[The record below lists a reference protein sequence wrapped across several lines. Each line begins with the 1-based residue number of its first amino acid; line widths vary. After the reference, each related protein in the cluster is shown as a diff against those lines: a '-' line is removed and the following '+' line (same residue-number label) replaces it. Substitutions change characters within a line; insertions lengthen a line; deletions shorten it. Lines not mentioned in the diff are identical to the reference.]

1 MASPGRSP
9 ASPGMH
15 HSPVANRAHTTPSK
29 THTPIRLTDPRTKEP
44 IDLHGSEKKTPASS
58 NASIAKGS
66 PVAASPSPVKAAEKP
81 VVNGGSEAPGSP
93 KSPAAAP
100 AAASSGGSSA
110 ADKLKEQIKMK
121 LEAERKEKERKEQEQ
136 EEQKQKEVAQEEER
150 KKKEEA
156 DASAAADAAAA
167 AAKAAEEEKK
177 RAEAAAEEPEKKKDE
192 EEEEQEEVAVETQ
205 GKTVSEEEIAA
216 AVASVNDKIKQST
229 NSPTKTLVNAVN
241 GPQPSIEQV
250 QNFTYPFGVNPP
262 AARSKTKYKYDIP
275 FLLQFQNVVNF
286 PPVENWDERRS
297 IVQQSKDD
305 RRNNSKG
312 PKGGMKNMPMGQ
324 SAMGSFQSNAGY
336 RGMGDRSSSMGMGGF
351 GGRGNMN
358 RMSSAGNAGM
368 GGKSGRQGSSRRRG
382 GGGDRS
388 GSNRGGREQSRR
400 EEEEKE
406 KAEPAAPPPR
416 SANAWVPRSRQQK
429 AAAEQPVSEDNRLA
443 PELVQRKVKSLLNK
457 MTMENFERI
466 SDQILEIAAQSKYEK
481 DGRTLRQVIEL
492 TFAKAV
498 DESHWSS
505 MYAQFCM
512 KMLTNVDPEIEDE
525 NIKDQK
531 DNPVKGGP
539 LFRKYLLNK
548 CQEEFEQGWS
558 DKLPTNEDGSPLDP
572 ELMSDEY
579 YKAVAAKRRGLGLIR
594 FIGELFMLGLLS
606 EKIIH
611 ACIGKLCGTDDPSE
625 EVIESL
631 CQLVTTVGKKVDSNP
646 NARRY
651 VDAYF
656 VKMKEFQNQPGLPS
670 RLRFK
675 LMDVADLRSRGW
687 DNKDANKGPMKL
699 AQIHDEAKQKAAE
712 DAARQANRSRG
723 HYRGGGGGHDHS
735 RSNMNMA
742 GDLSKIGRIRSQ
754 GSGQTLGPSSML
766 NREGSGS
773 SRRSNTSSPGA
784 PLSGESS
791 RQPSQRDSQQS
802 SANSSQ
808 RANIFEHLTE
818 DSDKPA
824 SEAPTTAASSA
835 PGTTTATQNSNASGA
850 EETNAD

>member
-1 MASPGRSP
+1 MAPMDMASPGRSP

-15 HSPVANRAHTTPSK
+15 QSPVAKRAHTTPSK

-58 NASIAKGS
+58 NASVAKGS
-66 PVAASPSPVKAAEKP
+66 PVPASPSPVKADSPQKPP
-81 VVNGGSEAPGSP
+81 VVNGGSDASPSSP
-93 KSPAAAP
+93 KSPAV
-100 AAASSGGSSA
+100 AASSGSGSSA

-136 EEQKQKEVAQEEER
+136 QKEKEDEER
-150 KKKEEA
+150 KKKEAEA
-156 DASAAADAAAA
+156 E
-167 AAKAAEEEKK
+167 EEEKK
-177 RAEAAAEEPEKKKDE
+177 RVELEKQKEQEIAEEEKE
-192 EEEEQEEVAVETQ
+192 PSAPTAAVEEPQ
-205 GKTVSEEEIAA
+205 EKTVSEEEIAA

-250 QNFTYPFGVNPP
+250 QEFTYPFGVNPP

-275 FLLQFQNVVNF
+275 FLLQFQSVVNF
-286 PPVENWDERRS
+286 PPVENWDERRAT
-297 IVQQSKDD
+297 IQQSSKDD

-324 SAMGSFQSNAGY
+324 AAMGSFQSNAGY
-336 RGMGDRSSSMGMGGF
+336 RGMGDRSASMGMGGF

-358 RMSSAGNAGM
+358 RMPSAGM

-388 GSNRGGREQSRR
+388 GSNRGGRDHSKR

-406 KAEPAAPPPR
+406 KPEPAAPPPR
-416 SANAWVPRSRQQK
+416 SATAWVPKSRQQK
-429 AAAEQPVSEDNRLA
+429 AAAEQPVSEDNRMA

-466 SDQILEIAAQSKYEK
+466 SDQILEIASQSKYEK

-558 DKLPTNEDGSPLDP
+558 DKLPTNEDGTPLDP

-675 LMDVADLRSRGW
+675 LMDVADLRARGW
-687 DNKDANKGPMKL
+687 DSKDANKGPMKL

-723 HYRGGGGGHDHS
+723 HYRGGGGGGHDHS

-791 RQPSQRDSQQS
+791 RQPSQRESQQS

-824 SEAPTTAASSA
+824 SEAAPAASSA
-835 PGTTTATQNSNASGA
+835 PETTTAPATQNSNASGA